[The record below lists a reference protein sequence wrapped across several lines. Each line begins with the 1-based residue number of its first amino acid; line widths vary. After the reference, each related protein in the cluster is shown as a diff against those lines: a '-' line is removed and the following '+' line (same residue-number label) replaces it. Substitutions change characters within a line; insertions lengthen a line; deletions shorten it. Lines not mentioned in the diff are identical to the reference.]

1 MTVATVL
8 THALA
13 DTAGALTTVTT
24 NALPL
29 TSPAPPPNASSPFT
43 ISMWALFAPPP
54 SLLGMTHMN
63 LVLLL
68 GITTE
73 ILREMSLIESRG
85 SASLGGASCYDPR
98 TCRAPIFISLAP
110 SFLINPSRS
119 LPSDSHRPLPIYS
132 TDPLMRTSEP

>member
-13 DTAGALTTVTT
+13 DTAGALTIVTT

-29 TSPAPPPNASSPFT
+29 TSPAPPPNVSFPST
-43 ISMWALFAPPP
+43 ILMWALSVPPP
-54 SLLGMTHMN
+54 FLLEMTPTN
-63 LVLLL
+63 LALLL
-68 GITTE
+68 EITTE
-73 ILREMSLIESRG
+73 TSKGMSLAESHG

-110 SFLINPSRS
+110 SFLINPSRP
-119 LPSDSHRPLPIYS
+119 PSF
-132 TDPLMRTSEP
+132 